1 MRIRIL
7 QVPYDSGQRALRMG
21 RGPLHLVERGLA
33 DRLRDHGNDVDVELI
48 ETGETF
54 PSEIKVTFD
63 LQHRLADRVRAAVAA
78 GRTPIVLSGNC
89 NMSVGAMAGLDPRK
103 TGLIWFDAHGE
114 FNTPDTTVGGFLDGM
129 GLAIGTGRCWR
140 EMAARVPGFHPI
152 PDSNVVM
159 VGGRDYDEQELREL
173 QRTAITL
180 VSPEFVTKWGTLGAL
195 MPTLSALHG
204 RITDVYVHLDL
215 DVLDPSEA
223 TANMWP
229 AADGLTIAQVDQ
241 TLQLI
246 RQQRFTVRG
255 IGLGSFDPGADRDE
269 RALAAAFRFIDTL
282 CSPPPDA
289 SDRTQT
295 PPNPPPTA

>member
-33 DRLRDHGNDVDVELI
+33 ERLRDQEHEVDVELV

-54 PSEIKVTFD
+54 PSEIKTTFD

-78 GRTPIVLSGNC
+78 GWFPVVLSGNC
-89 NMSVGAMAGLDPRK
+89 NCAIGAMSGLDPRR

-114 FNTPDTTVGGFLDGM
+114 FNTPETTVGGFLDGM
-129 GLAIGTGRCWR
+129 GLAIGTGRAWR
-140 EMAARVPGFHPI
+140 GMAAHIPGFHPI
-152 PDSNVVM
+152 PDSNVVLI
-159 VGGRDYDEQELREL
+159 GGRDFDAEELREL

-180 VSPEFVTKWGTLGAL
+180 VSPDFVTKWGTLGAL

-204 RITDVYVHLDL
+204 RIADVYVHLDL

-223 TANMWP
+223 TANLWAVP
-229 AADGLTIAQVDQ
+229 GGLTIAQVDQ
-241 TLQLI
+241 TLRLI
-246 RQQRFTVRG
+246 RRRFSLRG
-255 IGLGSFDPGADRDE
+255 IGLGSFDPDADRDG
-269 RALAAAFRFIDTL
+269 RALIAAFRLIDTL
-282 CSPPPDA
+282 CSPLPDG
-289 SDRTQT
+289 SESIKV
-295 PPNPPPTA
+295 PPTIQ

>member
-33 DRLRDHGNDVDVELI
+33 DRLRGQGHEVDVELI

-54 PSEIKVTFD
+54 PSEIKTTFD
-63 LQHRLADRVRAAVAA
+63 LQRRLADRVRASVAA
-78 GRTPIVLSGNC
+78 RWFPVVLSGNC
-89 NMSVGAMAGLDPRK
+89 NYAVGALSGMDPK
-103 TGLIWFDAHGE
+103 QTGLIWFDAHGE
-114 FNTPDTTVGGFLDGM
+114 FNTPETTVGGFLDGM

-140 EMAARVPGFHPI
+140 EMAARIPGFHAI
-152 PDSNVVM
+152 PDSNVVLI
-159 VGGRDYDEQELREL
+159 GGRDFDEQELREL

-180 VSPEFVTKWGTLGAL
+180 VPPEFMTKWGTLGAL
-195 MPTLSALHG
+195 MPTLSALLG
-204 RITDVYVHLDL
+204 RISDVYVHLDL

-229 AADGLTIAQVDQ
+229 VPGGLTVAQVDE
-241 TLQLI
+241 TLRMI
-246 RQQRFTVRG
+246 RQRFSLRG
-255 IGLGSFDPGADRDE
+255 VGLGSFDPDADSDG

-282 CSPPPDA
+282 CAPLPLRSGGIP
-289 SDRTQT
+289 TL
-295 PPNPPPTA
+295 PTAR